1 MLGIRRF
8 AAACAV
14 ALAIASLPSA
24 AGDLWKA
31 YVFAFVT
38 AKEAEAVC
46 PASRINEMKLIVLR
60 ARTVREADE
69 SAVDAEIVRMKPIVQ
84 GGVLKSGAFAGVW
97 PSPICLATMATSR
110 QGLSISIRRPAWSSA
125 LV

>member
-8 AAACAV
+8 AATCAV

-38 AKEAEAVC
+38 AKEAKAVC
-46 PASRINEMKLIVLR
+46 PAARINEMKLIVLR

-84 GGVLKSGAFAGVW
+84 GGVLKSGAIRW
-97 PSPICLATMATSR
+97 CLAVANMFGDHGDLAP
-110 QGLSISIRRPAWSSA
+110 GLIDFN
-125 LV
+125 